1 MKTLLRNQR
10 VRRLPAVIALC
21 ASLALPLPALA
32 WDGFDA
38 DSADLVE
45 IIPDA
50 LPNKGD
56 TVDVRNYSNDE
67 TTTCLVVSVTRNS
80 RTVEIVV
87 RTPDG
92 EAHTLGPR
100 RDRVMPIRRRP
111 ARSRAAPHW
120 QPRSCPVPWGSWTA
134 DGRSRSRP

>member
-21 ASLALPLPALA
+21 ASLALPLPALGA
-32 WDGFDA
+32 VLLKPDTLT
-38 DSADLVE
+38 DLVE

-92 EAHTLGPR
+92 EAHTL
-100 RDRVMPIRRRP
+100 VME
-111 ARSRAAPHW
+111 
-120 QPRSCPVPWGSWTA
+120 
-134 DGRSRSRP
+134 GR